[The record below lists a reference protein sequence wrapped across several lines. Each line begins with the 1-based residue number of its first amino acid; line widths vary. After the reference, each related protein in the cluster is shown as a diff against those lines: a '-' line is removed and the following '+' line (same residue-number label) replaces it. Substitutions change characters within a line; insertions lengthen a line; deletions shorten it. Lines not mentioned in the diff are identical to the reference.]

1 MTTKNATT
9 KNPATKDAK
18 KKTAAKDAA
27 TGAEEKA
34 APAAV
39 PEAKPEKTVLPGHET
54 QSDEMNCP
62 ACGRFVGAVGKC
74 PYCGA
79 KVAKRMSL
87 TATRWAAV
95 LLATVGLFLLY
106 LMARYREVPVVQLG
120 SIEPTM
126 NFGQIRVVGTVAS
139 DAKPFRSGR
148 GMSFNVDDGT
158 GQMVVFTTERQMK
171 EMADQG
177 LTPRAGDQIEFNAQ
191 LNLSDD
197 KSNLKLSSLNNFKL
211 EKAPAKTVR
220 LSDLNAGLA
229 KQTVQISGKVESL
242 TPPPEGTKKPYVLE
256 LSDKEGGKATVNFWE
271 SEYAQIPGKEGL
283 VPGAWVQL
291 RVAVGTY
298 QKAMQLKLSDGKEL
312 EILEK
317 AEDAAEP
324 DLSAAQKAAK
334 SYAAKT
340 PAQKRDFSRGRKAR
354 AAEPIASVT
363 ADRKDETVK
372 VEGAVIWT
380 NADKR
385 TGNQPH
391 SLSLKD
397 EAGDTIYVKYWD
409 NLAQQLEEAPQV
421 GERWSAEGR
430 VEVWNGK
437 VSIQVKSA
445 EKLAKTAGK

>member
-9 KNPATKDAK
+9 KNPATKGTTK
-18 KKTAAKDAA
+18 KDAA
-27 TGAEEKA
+27 AKN
-34 APAAV
+34 APAKDETAQ
-39 PEAKPEKTVLPGHET
+39 EAPAKDEKMVLPGHET

-158 GQMVVFTTERQMK
+158 GQMVVFTTEKQMK
-171 EMADQG
+171 DMADQG
-177 LTPRAGDQIEFNAQ
+177 LTPRAGDKIEFNAQ

-211 EKAPAKTVR
+211 EKAPAKTMR
-220 LSDLNAGLA
+220 LADLHAGLA

-242 TPPPEGTKKPYVLE
+242 TPPPPETKKPYVLE
-256 LSDKEGGKATVNFWE
+256 LSDAEGGKATVNFWD
-271 SEYAQIPGKEGL
+271 SEYQQIADKEKL

-298 QKAMQLKLSDGKEL
+298 QKAMQLKLADGREL
-312 EILEK
+312 EVLEK

-340 PAQKRDFSRGRKAR
+340 PAQKRDFSRGRKAK
-354 AAEPIASVT
+354 AAAVEPIASVT

-409 NLAQQLEEAPQV
+409 NLAQQLEEQPQV

-437 VSIQVKSA
+437 ASISVKSA

>member
-9 KNPATKDAK
+9 KNPATKGSTK
-18 KKTAAKDAA
+18 KDAA
-27 TGAEEKA
+27 AKS
-34 APAAV
+34 APAKD
-39 PEAKPEKTVLPGHET
+39 EAAQEAPAKEGKVVLPGHET

-158 GQMVVFTTERQMK
+158 GQMVVFTTEKQMK
-171 EMADQG
+171 DMADQG
-177 LTPRAGDQIEFNAQ
+177 LTPRAGDKIEFNAQ

-211 EKAPAKTVR
+211 EKAPAKTMR
-220 LSDLNAGLA
+220 LADLHAGLA

-242 TPPPEGTKKPYVLE
+242 TPPPPETKKPYVLE
-256 LSDKEGGKATVNFWE
+256 LSDAEGGKATVNFWD
-271 SEYAQIPGKEGL
+271 SEYQQIADKEKL

-298 QKAMQLKLSDGKEL
+298 QKAMQLKLADGREL
-312 EILEK
+312 EVLEK

-340 PAQKRDFSRGRKAR
+340 PAQKRDFSRGRKVR
-354 AAEPIASVT
+354 AAAVEPIAAVT

-409 NLAQQLEEAPQV
+409 NLAQQLEEQPQV

-437 VSIQVKSA
+437 ASISVKSA

>member
-9 KNPATKDAK
+9 KNPATKGTTK
-18 KKTAAKDAA
+18 KGAAAKS
-27 TGAEEKA
+27 
-34 APAAV
+34 APAKD
-39 PEAKPEKTVLPGHET
+39 EAAQDTQPKPEKTVLPGHET

-106 LMARYREVPVVQLG
+106 LMARYREVPVVELG
-120 SIEPTM
+120 KIEPTM
-126 NFGQIRVVGTVAS
+126 NFGQIRVVGTVAT

-148 GMSFNVDDGT
+148 GMSFNVNDGT
-158 GQMVVFTTERQMK
+158 GQMVVFTTERQMN
-171 EMADQG
+171 EMAEKG
-177 LTPRAGDQIEFNAQ
+177 LTPRAGDKIEFNAQ

-211 EKAPAKTVR
+211 EKAPAKTMR
-220 LSDLNAGLA
+220 LADLHAGLA
-229 KQTVQISGKVESL
+229 GQSVQISGKVESL

-256 LSDKEGGKATVNFWE
+256 LSDKEGGKATVNFWPG
-271 SEYAQIPGKEGL
+271 EYEQIPGKEGL

-291 RVAVGTY
+291 RTAVKTY
-298 QKAMQLKLSDGKEL
+298 QKAMQLKLEDGKDL

-385 TGNQPH
+385 QGNQPH
-391 SLSLKD
+391 MLSLKD

-409 NLAQQLEEAPQV
+409 NLAQQLEEVPQV
-421 GERWSAEGR
+421 GESWSAEGR

-437 VSIQVKSA
+437 ASIQVKFA

>member
-1 MTTKNATT
+1 MTTKNATR
-9 KNPATKDAK
+9 KDSATKGEA

-27 TGAEEKA
+27 TGAEEKDA
-34 APAAV
+34 KAGTAQ
-39 PEAKPEKTVLPGHET
+39 AKPEKTVLPGHET
-54 QSDEMNCP
+54 QSEEMNCP

-106 LMARYREVPVVQLG
+106 LMARYREIPVVELG
-120 SIEPTM
+120 KIEPTM
-126 NFGQIRVVGTVAS
+126 NFGQIRVVGTVAT
-139 DAKPFRSGR
+139 DAKPFKSGR

-158 GQMVVFTTERQMK
+158 GRMVVFTTERQMN
-171 EMADQG
+171 EMAEQG
-177 LTPRAGDQIEFNAQ
+177 LTPRAGDKIEFNAQ

-197 KSNLKLSSLNNFKL
+197 KSNLKLSSLKSLKL

-220 LSDLNAGLA
+220 LADLNAGL
-229 KQTVQISGKVESL
+229 KGQSVQISGKVESL
-242 TPPPEGTKKPYVLE
+242 TPPPPETKKPYVLE
-256 LSDKEGGKATVNFWE
+256 LSDKEGGKATVNFWD
-271 SEYAQIPGKEGL
+271 SEYSQIPEKEKL
-283 VPGAWVQL
+283 APGAWVQL
-291 RVAVGTY
+291 RVSVGTY
-298 QKAMQLKLSDGKEL
+298 QKAMQLKLADGKDM

-317 AEDAAEP
+317 AEDAAAP

-340 PAQKRDFSRGRKAR
+340 PTQKRDFSRGRKAR

-363 ADRKDETVK
+363 AERKDETVK

-385 TGNQPH
+385 QGKQPH
-391 SLSLKD
+391 SVSLKD

-409 NLAQQLEEAPQV
+409 DLAQQLEETPQV
-421 GERWSAEGR
+421 GERWSAEGK

-437 VSIQVKSA
+437 VSIQVKFA

>member
-9 KNPATKDAK
+9 KNPATKGSTK
-18 KKTAAKDAA
+18 KAAAANSAPAKDETAQ
-27 TGAEEKA
+27 E
-34 APAAV
+34 APA
-39 PEAKPEKTVLPGHET
+39 KDEKMVLPGHET

-106 LMARYREVPVVQLG
+106 LMARYREIPVVQLG

-158 GQMVVFTTERQMK
+158 GQMVVFTTEKQMK
-171 EMADQG
+171 DMADQG
-177 LTPRAGDQIEFNAQ
+177 LTPRAGDKIEFNAQ

-211 EKAPAKTVR
+211 EKAPAKTMR
-220 LSDLNAGLA
+220 LADLHAGLA

-242 TPPPEGTKKPYVLE
+242 TPPPPETKKPYVLE
-256 LSDKEGGKATVNFWE
+256 LSDAEGGKATVNFWD
-271 SEYAQIPGKEGL
+271 SEYQQIADKEKL

-298 QKAMQLKLSDGKEL
+298 QKAMQLKLADGREL
-312 EILEK
+312 EVLEK

-340 PAQKRDFSRGRKAR
+340 PAQKRDFSRGRKAK
-354 AAEPIASVT
+354 AAAVEPIASVT

-409 NLAQQLEEAPQV
+409 NLAQQLEEPPQV

-437 VSIQVKSA
+437 ASISVKSA